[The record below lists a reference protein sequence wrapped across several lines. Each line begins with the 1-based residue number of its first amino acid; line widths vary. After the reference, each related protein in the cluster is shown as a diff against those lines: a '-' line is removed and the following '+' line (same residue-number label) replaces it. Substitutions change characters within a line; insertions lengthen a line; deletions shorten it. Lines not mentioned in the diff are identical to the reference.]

1 MIVSLRGKL
10 IEAGVLRVVI
20 ESSGVGYEVNVP
32 VTTAERLPKLGAE
45 VFLLI
50 HHVFR
55 EDGQALYGFAVAEER
70 EFFKLLVEKVSGVG
84 PKMALNILS
93 RLALPILRDAILR
106 GDVAL
111 LSQCPGIGKK
121 TAERLVMELKDKV
134 GLEGPGVVPA
144 AAASIVSAQPTPATD
159 AVAALI
165 ALGFK
170 PVDADKGVRTA
181 LTKLG
186 AGATAD
192 QLVKAA
198 LGRGGALARGHVV
211 KVTRGQGEP
220 HANGGLS

>member
-20 ESSGVGYEVNVP
+20 ESAGVGYEVNVP

-45 VFLLI
+45 VFLLV

-93 RLALPILRDAILR
+93 RLSLPILRDAILR

-111 LSQCPGIGKK
+111 LSQCPGVGKK

-134 GLEGPGVVPA
+134 GLEGSAPSVATLAPA
-144 AAASIVSAQPTPATD
+144 AALAPTPASD
-159 AVAALI
+159 ALAALV

-170 PVDADKGVRTA
+170 PADADKGVRTA
-181 LTKLG
+181 VAKLG
-186 AGATAD
+186 PGATAD

-198 LGRGGALARGHVV
+198 LGR
-211 KVTRGQGEP
+211 
-220 HANGGLS
+220 

>member
-20 ESSGVGYEVNVP
+20 ESAGVGYEVNVP

-93 RLALPILRDAILR
+93 RLSLPILRDAILR

-111 LSQCPGIGKK
+111 LSQCPGVGKK

-134 GLEGPGVVPA
+134 GLEGSAPSVATLAPA
-144 AAASIVSAQPTPATD
+144 SALAPTPASD
-159 AVAALI
+159 ALAALV

-170 PVDADKGVRTA
+170 PADADKGVRTA

-198 LGRGGALARGHVV
+198 LGR
-211 KVTRGQGEP
+211 
-220 HANGGLS
+220 

>member
-1 MIVSLRGKL
+1 L

-106 GDVAL
+106 DAIIRGDVAL

-134 GLEGPGVVPA
+134 GLEGPGAAPA
-144 AAASIVSAQPTPATD
+144 AAATIVAAQPTPATD

-170 PVDADKGVRTA
+170 APDADKGVRAA

-198 LGRGGALARGHVV
+198 LGR
-211 KVTRGQGEP
+211 
-220 HANGGLS
+220 

>member
-10 IEAGVLRVVI
+10 IEAGILRVVI
-20 ESSGVGYEVNVP
+20 ESAGVGYEVNVP

-45 VFLLI
+45 VFLLV

-93 RLALPILRDAILR
+93 RLSLPILRDAILR

-111 LSQCPGIGKK
+111 LSQCPGVGKK

-134 GLEGPGVVPA
+134 GLEGSAPSVAALAPA
-144 AAASIVSAQPTPATD
+144 AALAPTPASD
-159 AVAALI
+159 ALAALV

-170 PVDADKGVRTA
+170 PADADKGVRTA
-181 LTKLG
+181 VAKLG
-186 AGATAD
+186 PGATAD

-198 LGRGGALARGHVV
+198 LGR
-211 KVTRGQGEP
+211 
-220 HANGGLS
+220 

>member
-20 ESSGVGYEVNVP
+20 EAAGVGYEVNVP
-32 VTTAERLPKLGAE
+32 VTTAERLPKVGSE
-45 VFLLI
+45 VCLLI

-55 EDGQALYGFAVAEER
+55 EDGQALYGFAAAEER
-70 EFFKLLVEKVSGVG
+70 DFFRLLVEKVSGVG
-84 PKMALNILS
+84 PKMALNVLS
-93 RLALPILRDAILR
+93 RLSLPVLRDAIIR

-111 LSQCPGIGKK
+111 LSQCPGVGKK

-134 GLEGPGVVPA
+134 GLEGPGVVTPVAATAPA
-144 AAASIVSAQPTPATD
+144 PSAASD
-159 AVAALI
+159 AVAALV

-170 PVDADKGVRTA
+170 APDADKGVRAA

-198 LGRGGALARGHVV
+198 LGR
-211 KVTRGQGEP
+211 
-220 HANGGLS
+220 

>member
-20 ESSGVGYEVNVP
+20 ESTGVGYEVNVP

-55 EDGQALYGFAVAEER
+55 EDGQALYGFAIAEER
-70 EFFKLLVEKVSGVG
+70 EFFKLLVERVSGVG

-93 RLALPILRDAILR
+93 RLSLPILRDAILR

-134 GLEGPGVVPA
+134 GFEAPGAVTMAAVA
-144 AAASIVSAQPTPATD
+144 AAVSAPTPASD
-159 AVAALI
+159 AVSALV

-181 LTKLG
+181 IAKLG
-186 AGATAD
+186 PGATAD
-192 QLVKAA
+192 QLVRAA
-198 LGRGGALARGHVV
+198 LGR
-211 KVTRGQGEP
+211 
-220 HANGGLS
+220 

>member
-55 EDGQALYGFAVAEER
+55 EDGQALYGFAIAEER

-121 TAERLVMELKDKV
+121 TAERMVLELRDR
-134 GLEGPGVVPA
+134 A
-144 AAASIVSAQPTPATD
+144 AQ
-159 AVAALI
+159 
-165 ALGFK
+165 F
-170 PVDADKGVRTA
+170 
-181 LTKLG
+181 G
-186 AGATAD
+186 A
-192 QLVKAA
+192 
-198 LGRGGALARGHVV
+198 GGALPTGSGPAPADPLSDATVALQQLGYKPAEAARMARDAFNEGDEVATV
-211 KVTRGQGEP
+211 IRKALQSALR
-220 HANGGLS
+220 

>member
-93 RLALPILRDAILR
+93 RLSLPILRDAIIR

-111 LSQCPGIGKK
+111 LSQCPGVGKK

-134 GLEGPGVVPA
+134 GLDGGAPTVATLAPA
-144 AAASIVSAQPTPATD
+144 AALAPTPASD
-159 AVAALI
+159 ALAALV

-181 LTKLG
+181 VAKLG
-186 AGATAD
+186 PGATAD

-198 LGRGGALARGHVV
+198 LGR
-211 KVTRGQGEP
+211 
-220 HANGGLS
+220 

>member
-20 ESSGVGYEVNVP
+20 ESAGVGYEVNVP

-45 VFLLI
+45 VFLLV

-93 RLALPILRDAILR
+93 RLSLPILRDAIIR
-106 GDVAL
+106 CDVAL
-111 LSQCPGIGKK
+111 LSQCPGVGKK

-134 GLEGPGVVPA
+134 GLEGSAPSVAALAPA
-144 AAASIVSAQPTPATD
+144 AALAPTPASD
-159 AVAALI
+159 ALAALV

-170 PVDADKGVRTA
+170 PADADKGVRTA
-181 LTKLG
+181 VAKLG
-186 AGATAD
+186 PGATAD

-198 LGRGGALARGHVV
+198 LGR
-211 KVTRGQGEP
+211 
-220 HANGGLS
+220 

>member
-20 ESSGVGYEVNVP
+20 ESAGVGYEVNVP

-93 RLALPILRDAILR
+93 RLSLPILRDAIIR

-111 LSQCPGIGKK
+111 LSQCPGVGKK

-134 GLEGPGVVPA
+134 GLEGSAPSVATLAPA
-144 AAASIVSAQPTPATD
+144 AALAPTPASD
-159 AVAALI
+159 ALAALV

-170 PVDADKGVRTA
+170 PADADKGVRTA

-198 LGRGGALARGHVV
+198 LGR
-211 KVTRGQGEP
+211 
-220 HANGGLS
+220 

>member
-1 MIVSLRGKL
+1 M
-10 IEAGVLRVVI
+10 
-20 ESSGVGYEVNVP
+20 P

-93 RLALPILRDAILR
+93 RLSLPILRDAILR

-134 GLEGPGVVPA
+134 GLEDA
-144 AAASIVSAQPTPATD
+144 AANVATLAPATTLAPTPASD
-159 AVAALI
+159 ALAALV

-170 PVDADKGVRTA
+170 PADADKGVRTA
-181 LTKLG
+181 VAKLG
-186 AGATAD
+186 PGATAD

-198 LGRGGALARGHVV
+198 LGR
-211 KVTRGQGEP
+211 
-220 HANGGLS
+220 

>member
-1 MIVSLRGKL
+1 MIVSLRGRL
-10 IEAGVLRVVI
+10 SEAGVLRVVI
-20 ESSGVGYEVNVP
+20 EASGVGYEVNVP
-32 VTTAERLPKLGAE
+32 VSTAERLPQVGSE

-55 EDGQALYGFAVAEER
+55 EDGQALYGFAAAEER
-70 EFFKLLVEKVSGVG
+70 DFFRLLVEKVSGVG
-84 PKMALNILS
+84 PKMALNIIS
-93 RLALPILRDAILR
+93 RLPLPVLRDAIVR

-111 LSQCPGIGKK
+111 LSQCPGVGKK
-121 TAERLVMELKDKV
+121 TAERLVVELKDKV
-134 GLEGPGVVPA
+134 GLEGPGVSVVASAVSSA
-144 AAASIVSAQPTPATD
+144 APSAASD

-170 PVDADKGVRTA
+170 AADADKGVRAA

-198 LGRGGALARGHVV
+198 LGR
-211 KVTRGQGEP
+211 
-220 HANGGLS
+220 

>member
-20 ESSGVGYEVNVP
+20 ESAGVGYEVNVP

-93 RLALPILRDAILR
+93 RLSLPILRDAILR

-111 LSQCPGIGKK
+111 LSQCPGVGKK

-134 GLEGPGVVPA
+134 GLEGSAPSVATLAPA
-144 AAASIVSAQPTPATD
+144 AALAPTPASD
-159 AVAALI
+159 ALAALV

-170 PVDADKGVRTA
+170 PADADKGVRTA
-181 LTKLG
+181 VAKLG
-186 AGATAD
+186 PGATAD

-198 LGRGGALARGHVV
+198 LGR
-211 KVTRGQGEP
+211 
-220 HANGGLS
+220 

>member
-20 ESSGVGYEVNVP
+20 ESAGVGYEVNVP

-84 PKMALNILS
+84 PRMALNILS
-93 RLALPILRDAILR
+93 RLSLPILRDAILR

-111 LSQCPGIGKK
+111 LSQCPGVGKK

-134 GLEGPGVVPA
+134 GLEGSAPSVAALAPA
-144 AAASIVSAQPTPATD
+144 AALAPTPASD
-159 AVAALI
+159 ALAALV

-170 PVDADKGVRTA
+170 PADADKGVRTA
-181 LTKLG
+181 VAKLG
-186 AGATAD
+186 PGATAD

-198 LGRGGALARGHVV
+198 LGR
-211 KVTRGQGEP
+211 
-220 HANGGLS
+220 

>member
-10 IEAGVLRVVI
+10 IEAGVLRVVS
-20 ESSGVGYEVNVP
+20 ESAGVGYEVNVP

-55 EDGQALYGFAVAEER
+55 EDGQALYGFAAAEER

-93 RLALPILRDAILR
+93 RLSLPILRDAILR

-134 GLEGPGVVPA
+134 GLEGSAPSVAALAPA
-144 AAASIVSAQPTPATD
+144 AALAPTPASD
-159 AVAALI
+159 ALAALV

-170 PVDADKGVRTA
+170 PADADKGVRTA
-181 LTKLG
+181 VAKLG
-186 AGATAD
+186 PGATAD

-198 LGRGGALARGHVV
+198 LGR
-211 KVTRGQGEP
+211 
-220 HANGGLS
+220 

>member
-20 ESSGVGYEVNVP
+20 EASGVGYEVNVP
-32 VTTAERLPKLGAE
+32 VTTAERLPKVGSE
-45 VFLLI
+45 VCLLI

-70 EFFKLLVEKVSGVG
+70 DFFRLLVEKVSGVG

-93 RLALPILRDAILR
+93 RLALPILRDAIIR

-111 LSQCPGIGKK
+111 LAQCPGVGKK
-121 TAERLVMELKDKV
+121 TAERLVVELKAKV
-134 GLEGPGVVPA
+134 GLEGPGVVTA
-144 AAASIVSAQPTPATD
+144 AAPSAAAPSAASD
-159 AVAALI
+159 AVAALV

-170 PVDADKGVRTA
+170 APDADKGVRAA
-181 LTKLG
+181 LAKLG
-186 AGATAD
+186 PGATAD

-198 LGRGGALARGHVV
+198 LGR
-211 KVTRGQGEP
+211 
-220 HANGGLS
+220 

>member
-20 ESSGVGYEVNVP
+20 ESAGVGYEVNVP
-32 VTTAERLPKLGAE
+32 VTTAERLPRLGAE

-93 RLALPILRDAILR
+93 RLSLPILRDAIIR

-134 GLEGPGVVPA
+134 GLEAPGAVTMAAVA
-144 AAASIVSAQPTPATD
+144 AAVSAPTPASD
-159 AVAALI
+159 AVSALV

-181 LTKLG
+181 IAKLG
-186 AGATAD
+186 PGATAD
-192 QLVKAA
+192 QLVRAA
-198 LGRGGALARGHVV
+198 LGR
-211 KVTRGQGEP
+211 
-220 HANGGLS
+220 

>member
-106 GDVAL
+106 GDVTL

-134 GLEGPGVVPA
+134 GLDGPGAAPA
-144 AAASIVSAQPTPATD
+144 AAATIVSAQPTPATD

-170 PVDADKGVRTA
+170 GPDADKGVRAA
-181 LTKLG
+181 LAKLG

-198 LGRGGALARGHVV
+198 LGR
-211 KVTRGQGEP
+211 
-220 HANGGLS
+220 

>member
-20 ESSGVGYEVNVP
+20 ESAGVGYEVNVP

-93 RLALPILRDAILR
+93 RLSLPILRDAIIR

-134 GLEGPGVVPA
+134 GLEGSAPSVATLAPA
-144 AAASIVSAQPTPATD
+144 AALAPTPASD
-159 AVAALI
+159 ALAALV

-170 PVDADKGVRTA
+170 PADADKGVRTA
-181 LTKLG
+181 VAKLG
-186 AGATAD
+186 PGATAD
-192 QLVKAA
+192 QVVKAA
-198 LGRGGALARGHVV
+198 LGR
-211 KVTRGQGEP
+211 
-220 HANGGLS
+220 

>member
-1 MIVSLRGKL
+1 M
-10 IEAGVLRVVI
+10 
-20 ESSGVGYEVNVP
+20 GYEVNVP

-55 EDGQALYGFAVAEER
+55 EDGQALYGFAIAEER

-134 GLEGPGVVPA
+134 GLEGPGAAPA
-144 AAASIVSAQPTPATD
+144 AAASVVSAQPTPATD
-159 AVAALI
+159 ALAALI

-170 PVDADKGVRTA
+170 PVDADKGVRSA

-198 LGRGGALARGHVV
+198 LGR
-211 KVTRGQGEP
+211 
-220 HANGGLS
+220 

>member
-55 EDGQALYGFAVAEER
+55 EDGQALYGFAIAEER

-93 RLALPILRDAILR
+93 RLALPILR

-134 GLEGPGVVPA
+134 GLEGTATTVVSTL
-144 AAASIVSAQPTPATD
+144 ASASAVAPTPASD
-159 AVAALI
+159 ALAALI

-198 LGRGGALARGHVV
+198 LGR
-211 KVTRGQGEP
+211 
-220 HANGGLS
+220 

>member
-20 ESSGVGYEVNVP
+20 ESAGVGYEVNVP

-45 VFLLI
+45 VFLLV

-93 RLALPILRDAILR
+93 RLSLPILRDAIIR

-134 GLEGPGVVPA
+134 GLEGAVPA
-144 AAASIVSAQPTPATD
+144 ATLAPAAPTAPTPASD
-159 AVAALI
+159 ALAALV

-170 PVDADKGVRTA
+170 PADADKGVRA
-181 LTKLG
+181 AVAKLG
-186 AGATAD
+186 PGATAD

-198 LGRGGALARGHVV
+198 LGR
-211 KVTRGQGEP
+211 
-220 HANGGLS
+220 

>member
-45 VFLLI
+45 VFLLV

-134 GLEGPGVVPA
+134 GLDGPGAAPA
-144 AAASIVSAQPTPATD
+144 AAASVVAAQPTPATD

-170 PVDADKGVRTA
+170 PVDADKGVRAA

-198 LGRGGALARGHVV
+198 LGR
-211 KVTRGQGEP
+211 
-220 HANGGLS
+220 

>member
-20 ESSGVGYEVNVP
+20 ESAGVGYEVNVP

-55 EDGQALYGFAVAEER
+55 EDGQALYGFAAAEER

-93 RLALPILRDAILR
+93 RLSLPILRDAILR

-111 LSQCPGIGKK
+111 LSQCPGVGKK

-134 GLEGPGVVPA
+134 GLEGSAPSVAALAPA
-144 AAASIVSAQPTPATD
+144 AALAPTPASD
-159 AVAALI
+159 ALAALV

-170 PVDADKGVRTA
+170 PADADKGVRTA
-181 LTKLG
+181 VAKLG
-186 AGATAD
+186 PGATAD

-198 LGRGGALARGHVV
+198 LGR
-211 KVTRGQGEP
+211 
-220 HANGGLS
+220 